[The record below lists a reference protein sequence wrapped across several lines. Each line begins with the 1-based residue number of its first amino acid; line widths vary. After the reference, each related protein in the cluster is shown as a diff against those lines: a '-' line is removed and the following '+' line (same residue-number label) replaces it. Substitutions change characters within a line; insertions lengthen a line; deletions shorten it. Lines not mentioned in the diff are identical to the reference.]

1 MDLSIIFQ
9 VHRENSGHSSDINGI
24 DWENC
29 SMRAYHHGAVPCIH
43 LALSVVLRGSVQET
57 RGVARIVE
65 ERHAGPCTYRLF
77 LFRFTFDKTKKGNQT
92 FLYRFS
98 FFILSN
104 KN

>member
-65 ERHAGPCTYRLF
+65 ERHAAIV
-77 LFRFTFDKTKKGNQT
+77 
-92 FLYRFS
+92 
-98 FFILSN
+98 ILAIHKALLDVGTLAGQKIGCEKRN
-104 KN
+104 IT